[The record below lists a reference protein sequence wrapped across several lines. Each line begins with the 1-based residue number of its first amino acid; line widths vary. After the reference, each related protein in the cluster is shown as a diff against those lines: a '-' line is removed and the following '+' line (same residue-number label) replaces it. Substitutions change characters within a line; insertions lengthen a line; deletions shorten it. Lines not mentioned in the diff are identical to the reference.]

1 MAAKTV
7 ALDAE
12 AYELLKRQKRS
23 DETFSDAVKRLARP
37 RVPLTAFAGAWA
49 DLSMK
54 ERRDL
59 DRVYAGDR
67 TGFAA
72 TGAPSEVRRFGILH

>member
-7 ALDAE
+7 ALDAD

-59 DRVYAGDR
+59 DRVYAAYRDADSRRSDR
-67 TGFAA
+67 I
-72 TGAPSEVRRFGILH
+72 RRHWSAK